1 MNKKTQEVKMLKG
14 CRAGKAK
21 YQQMLYELYYGKM
34 LSVCLRYARSREEA
48 KDVLHE
54 GYMKVFA
61 GIGNYKGDGSL
72 EGWIRRIMINTA
84 INHYHKNKKLKDT
97 FSIED
102 EYEEATEQDYLTDED
117 VIQQMAYDDL
127 LKIIRTL
134 PPAYQTVFSLYA
146 IEGYNHREIAEMLHI
161 SEGTSKSNL
170 AKARKKLQKQVQEL
184 LSQKVYF
191 QNV

>member
-1 MNKKTQEVKMLKG
+1 MNKKTQEAKILKG

-34 LSVCLRYARSREEA
+34 FSVCLRYSRSREEA

-54 GYMKVFA
+54 GYMKVFS

-72 EGWIRRIMINTA
+72 EGWVRRIMVNTA

-102 EYEEATEQDYLTDED
+102 EYDEVAEHDHLTEED
-117 VIQQMAYDDL
+117 VIQQMAYEDL
-127 LKIIRTL
+127 LNVIRTL

-184 LSQKVYF
+184 LSQKAHF